1 MVPRSVTELKPSII
15 FSDTVQLPLVSQR
28 LWLLQGLLTNV
39 TCASRTQLVSPS
51 LAFRDKTNTLHGV
64 VFLQD
69 RVIRGVLI
77 KAVARPVD
85 LVSRFAE
92 EVVQGTAFI

>member
-1 MVPRSVTELKPSII
+1 MHFLHT
-15 FSDTVQLPLVSQR
+15 
-28 LWLLQGLLTNV
+28 
-39 TCASRTQLVSPS
+39 TCPAIT
-51 LAFRDKTNTLHGV
+51 FRDKTNTSTLHGV

-69 RVIRGVLI
+69 RVVPGVLI